1 MANLLAGLAHR
12 VALVVLPRHP
22 GLGRLGDLV
31 VLATHP
37 FLGDPKCSA
46 IHRKTRVKTGM
57 KQPKRNWIDI
67 HSRHAAHLRMSSGL
81 KISKQQIIQKNQV
94 KN

>member
-12 VALVVLPRHP
+12 VALVVLPLHP

-37 FLGDPKCSA
+37 FLGDPNAVPFTEK
-46 IHRKTRVKTGM
+46 
-57 KQPKRNWIDI
+57 
-67 HSRHAAHLRMSSGL
+67 LEL
-81 KISKQQIIQKNQV
+81 QQG
-94 KN
+94 